1 MDESWK
7 SRLANRLTKNEF
19 QEGLQQNEQEQNRSK
34 KLQSWTWGGVI
45 FAEPP
50 VHNRSYAKPTT
61 PKADPSKATVR
72 FFGFYQQS
80 LWEFAYVL
88 KLVLSF
94 CFFASAVEKK
104 RSRVHCVGQMFKQN
118 RKQPKISWSGSH
130 NLGVDSGKKKMPA
143 RAGPLRAFS
152 FCVTGECSTFF

>member
-72 FFGFYQQS
+72 FFWFYQEKPLGIRLCS
-80 LWEFAYVL
+80 ETC
-88 KLVLSF
+88 SF
-94 CFFASAVEKK
+94 FFFICFGA
-104 RSRVHCVGQMFKQN
+104 R
-118 RKQPKISWSGSH
+118 
-130 NLGVDSGKKKMPA
+130 KKKEVEFTVLVKCVSNIESSQKFPGVGHIIWGSTPG
-143 RAGPLRAFS
+143 RKRCQPERGPCGPLAS
-152 FCVTGECSTFF
+152 V